1 METSKSDLL
10 NNAQSDSFNQVL
22 NIERT
27 LTGLEETWVN
37 IVDEMNWTSIRE
49 EAFDKEN
56 YQSLLS
62 DIADE
67 VIREQNALQKLKKEI
82 NLTRD
87 TGPCVKS
94 IDDALKSIGI
104 ECQAYY
110 GSTLIGNHCHKLLKP
125 VNIDTFFNVLPN
137 VILETIGDLLFI
149 RCS

>member
-87 TGPCVKS
+87 TGQCVKS

-104 ECQAYY
+104 ECRAYY
-110 GSTLIGNHCHKLLKP
+110 GCTLIGNHCHKLLKP